1 MSPSLVVGRPVIQG
15 VMVGVGGGVVV
26 GGRHIL
32 IPGRK
37 QGGLEQVVEK
47 NEGPGP

>member
-1 MSPSLVVGRPVIQG
+1 MSPSLVVRRPVIQG
-15 VMVGVGGGVVV
+15 VIVVGGGVVV
-26 GGRHIL
+26 SGRHIV